1 MSGGISSLDVQETQW
16 VLTEKQEAGVCL
28 IFPVYEQYVRVP
40 EPILND
46 SYLFNSF

>member
-1 MSGGISSLDVQETQW
+1 MSGGISSLDVRKTQW
-16 VLTEKQEAGVCL
+16 VLPEKQEAGVCL
-28 IFPVYEQYVRVP
+28 IFPVYEQYVRVL

>member
-1 MSGGISSLDVQETQW
+1 MSGGISSLDVQQMQW
-16 VLTEKQEAGVCL
+16 VLTEKQEARVYL
-28 IFPVYEQYVRVP
+28 IFVVYEQYVRVP